1 MDGTMINV
9 FYNTS
14 NLNKN
19 GKSSPKWE
27 IATRSNIGANCRFNL
42 NSKKTFR
49 DMFYDAITSSE
60 YNDSDFFNSLNK
72 KYCYSFVLQH
82 PENRIVH
89 QVKTPQI
96 YLTNVFECSGNNV
109 QQFLYLKL
117 RILRYL
123 KS

>member
-1 MDGTMINV
+1 
-9 FYNTS
+9 
-14 NLNKN
+14 
-19 GKSSPKWE
+19 
-27 IATRSNIGANCRFNL
+27 
-42 NSKKTFR
+42 
-49 DMFYDAITSSE
+49 MFYDSITSSE

-109 QQFLYLKL
+109 ATIPVSEIKNSQISEIIKYPKNINEMFSKIENWDYINLLCSGEQSSFNL
-117 RILRYL
+117 RKDLLLQIVIM
-123 KS
+123 